1 MSLNISLV
9 DAADI
14 ATIVGSLIAAYIA
27 FKQLPAL
34 SKQLAKPKFYAGFR
48 YIDRMIDTKRRNKAL
63 AASDTLIL
71 DFAELDRLAS
81 VTAHKTHPI
90 TVYIVNY
97 GDVTAERVKI
107 TTHVPS
113 EIDPETFGSTTGLT
127 VGHLAREKH
136 LHPGGT
142 YQQSLEL
149 MFPKK
154 VATYK
159 FTSTIYSKDQTT
171 AATNPFY
178 VKIVKL
184 PTV

>member
-1 MSLNISLV
+1 MSLES
-9 DAADI
+9 AADI
-14 ATIVGSLIAAYIA
+14 ATIIGGFIAAYIA

-63 AASDTLIL
+63 DASDTLIL

-81 VTAHKTHPI
+81 VTAHNTHPI

-97 GDVTAERVKI
+97 GDVTAENIEI

-113 EIDPETFGSTTGLT
+113 EIDPETFGSTSGLT

-136 LHPGGT
+136 LHPGST
-142 YQQSLEL
+142 YQQGLEL

-154 VATYK
+154 KATYR
-159 FTSTIYSKDQTT
+159 FTSTIYSKNQSAT
-171 AATNPFY
+171 TNPFY
-178 VKIVKL
+178 VKIVK
-184 PTV
+184 

>member
-1 MSLNISLV
+1 MSLGS
-9 DAADI
+9 AADI
-14 ATIVGSLIAAYIA
+14 ATIIGGLIAAYIA

-63 AASDTLIL
+63 DASDTLIL
-71 DFAELDRLAS
+71 DYAELDRLAS
-81 VTAHKTHPI
+81 VTAHNTHPI

-97 GDVTAERVKI
+97 GDVTAEKLEI

-113 EIDPETFGSTTGLT
+113 EIDPETSGSTSGLT

-136 LHPGGT
+136 LHPGST

-154 VATYK
+154 AATYK
-159 FTSTIYSKDQTT
+159 FTSTVYSKDQTT
-171 AATNPFY
+171 ATTNPFY
-178 VKIVKL
+178 VKVVEKSR
-184 PTV
+184 